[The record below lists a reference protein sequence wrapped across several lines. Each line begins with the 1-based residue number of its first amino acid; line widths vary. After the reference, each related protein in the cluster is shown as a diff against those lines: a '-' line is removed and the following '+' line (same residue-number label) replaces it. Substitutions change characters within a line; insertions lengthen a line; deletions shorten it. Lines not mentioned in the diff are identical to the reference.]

1 MASVLISGVWR
12 SGRVLPLG
20 LGVAVSYENAARD
33 AVLLAT
39 AVVSYLVTP
48 SRLRIEN
55 AFTWVPIREVAILFA
70 GIFVTIVPV
79 LDALKAGQSATVIHL
94 AASSAHGDG
103 AAVADVSRRLM
114 ELGFVPGERIRMLKR
129 GLPGGPVAVKVGQ
142 STFALRRFEAA
153 LVSIQ
158 PE

>member
-1 MASVLISGVWR
+1 MT
-12 SGRVLPLG
+12 
-20 LGVAVSYENAARD
+20 
-33 AVLLAT
+33 LA
-39 AVVSYLVTP
+39 P
-48 SRLRIEN
+48 SL
-55 AFTWVPIREVAILFA
+55 T
-70 GIFVTIVPV
+70 T

-94 AASSAHGDG
+94 APGNHAHGGDG
-103 AAVADVSRRLM
+103 ADVSRRLM

-153 LVSIQ
+153 LISIQ

>member
-1 MASVLISGVWR
+1 MT
-12 SGRVLPLG
+12 
-20 LGVAVSYENAARD
+20 
-33 AVLLAT
+33 LAPT
-39 AVVSYLVTP
+39 LT
-48 SRLRIEN
+48 
-55 AFTWVPIREVAILFA
+55 T
-70 GIFVTIVPV
+70 

-94 AASSAHGDG
+94 APGARAAGDG
-103 AAVADVSRRLM
+103 VDVARRLM

-129 GLPGGPVAVKVGQ
+129 GLPGGPLAVKVGQ